1 MIQRAAYAAA
11 MPGTLVLC
19 ATPIGNLS
27 DASPRLRDALASADL
42 VYCEDTRRS
51 RKLLTALGV
60 KAPLRSYFVANEEAR
75 ADELGRHL
83 KRGET
88 VVLITD
94 AGTPAVADPGLTAVR
109 VAIESEAVVTVVPGP
124 SAVTAAVAVSGLPS
138 ERFVFEGFLPRKQE
152 ARRSRIEELADE
164 PRTLVLF
171 VAAAR
176 SGVELAALADGLG
189 GERPAVVARELTK
202 LHEEVW
208 RGTLAGAAAH
218 YTGEPPRGEL
228 TVVVGGAAVRSGD
241 VEAAVGEV
249 DRLIGEGL
257 LFSEAV
263 KAAAEMHGVRRRQL
277 YETAR
282 RLRDRNGSP

>member
-1 MIQRAAYAAA
+1 

-27 DASPRLRDALASADL
+27 DASPRLREALAGADV

-51 RKLLTALGV
+51 RKLLSALGV
-60 KAPLRSYFVANEEAR
+60 QVPLRSYFVANEDTR
-75 ADELGRHL
+75 SDELGRHL
-83 KRGET
+83 ERGET
-88 VVLITD
+88 VALITD

-109 VAIESEAVVTVVPGP
+109 AAIEADATVTVVPGP

-176 SGVELAALADGLG
+176 AGAELAALAESLG
-189 GERPAVVARELTK
+189 GDRPAVVARELTK

-208 RGTLAGAAAH
+208 RGTLAGAAHH
-218 YTGEPPRGEL
+218 YTAEPPRGEL
-228 TVVVGGAAVRSGD
+228 TVVVGGAPVRSGNMGD
-241 VEAAVGEV
+241 AVAEV
-249 DRLIGEGL
+249 DRLTGDGL

-263 KAAAEMHGVRRRQL
+263 KAAADIHSVRRRQL

-282 RLRDRNGSP
+282 RLRDGKGSS

>member
-1 MIQRAAYAAA
+1 MASYAAA

-27 DASPRLRDALASADL
+27 DASPRLRAALAGADV

-60 KAPLRSYFVANEEAR
+60 NVPLRSYFVANEDAR
-75 ADELGRHL
+75 SDELGRHL
-83 KRGET
+83 ERGET

-94 AGTPAVADPGLTAVR
+94 AGTPAVADPGLTAVL
-109 VAIESEAVVTVVPGP
+109 AVIDSFALLSLVSGS
-124 SAVTAAVAVSGLPS
+124 SACTAAVAVSGLPS

-152 ARRSRIEELADE
+152 ARRSHIEELADE

-176 SGVELAALADGLG
+176 AGAELMALAEGLG
-189 GERPAVVARELTK
+189 EGRPAVVARELTR
-202 LHEEVW
+202 LREEVCS
-208 RGTLAGAAAH
+208 GTRAGAAAH
-218 YTGEPPRGEL
+218 YTAEPPRGEL
-228 TVVVGGAAVRSGD
+228 TVVVGGAELRAGD
-241 VEAAVGEV
+241 MGSAIEEV
-249 DRLIGEGL
+249 DRLIGDGM

-263 KAAAEMHGVRRRQL
+263 KIAADIHDVRRRQL

-282 RLRDRNGSP
+282 RLRDGE

>member
-1 MIQRAAYAAA
+1 

-27 DASPRLRDALASADL
+27 DISTRLREALAGADI

-60 KAPLRSYFVANEEAR
+60 DASLRSYFVANEAAR
-75 ADELGRHL
+75 SAELAEHL
-83 KRGET
+83 QQGET
-88 VVLITD
+88 VALITD

-109 VAIESEAVVTVVPGP
+109 AAVAVNAVVTVVPGP

-152 ARRSRIEELADE
+152 VRRTRIEELADE

-176 SGVELAALADGLG
+176 AADELEALVGGLD
-189 GERPAVVARELTK
+189 ESRPTVVARELTK

-208 RGTLAGAAAH
+208 RGTLAEATAH
-218 YTGEPPRGEL
+218 YRANPPRGEL
-228 TVVVGGAAVRSGD
+228 TVVIGGAPERTGD

-249 DRLIGEGL
+249 DRLIADGL

-263 KAAAEMHGVRRRQL
+263 RTAADIHNVRRRQL
-277 YETAR
+277 YEAAR
-282 RLRDRNGSP
+282 RRRDGE